1 MEENRLNAK
10 VRCDNCSHKDVC
22 RYSEAY
28 PNFISDLGNRISEM
42 RKAAELNVGNIVS
55 IDVTCSHYLYDRKER
70 GREVF

>member
-1 MEENRLNAK
+1 MEVNKFNAK

-28 PNFISDLGNRISEM
+28 PNFISGLEKCISEM
-42 RKAAELNVGNIVS
+42 QRTAELNVGAIVS